1 MTADVHGSA
10 QREYLDG
17 LRAELADLPA
27 PEVGEILDDVGAHL
41 AEVGSELGPDA
52 DLAAF
57 TARLGTPQAYAAE
70 LRSAAGYPA
79 ASAPAPAL
87 APGSGGAWLAVVGLV
102 GATAATTLAGLWLF
116 LGVGLGALWVAVAAG
131 LLAVPALVGGGP
143 RVGPV
148 AALPVVQRFVAARPA
163 PDSVAGRCAAF
174 GASLQ
179 PAWWLLRAFVA
190 AMLVGLV
197 LGRGGSFEWT
207 VVTLTLVFAAISVWL
222 GFRSRVDRRWL
233 WLVVPLNAFAAA
245 LVLTGWPGWA
255 SVAGYVSYPDA
266 SGYATPVPYSPGL
279 WQDGE
284 RRIEDIRPVDAAGVP
299 LSGVYL
305 FDQYGQPIDTGDL
318 CGDGVISVDPVR
330 PYPRGTVGYDDR
342 TGECVVVPPGPL
354 VVAVPSAVPTTA
366 VPTPVPP
373 VPADPTIQAP
383 PTG

>member
-1 MTADVHGSA
+1 MTADVHGSV
-10 QREYLDG
+10 QRQYLDG
-17 LRAELADLPA
+17 LRAALADLPA

-41 AEVGSELGPDA
+41 AEVGAELGPDA

-57 TARLGTPQAYAAE
+57 SARLGSPQAYAAE
-70 LRSAAGYPA
+70 LRSAAGYPS
-79 ASAPAPAL
+79 ASAPTP

-102 GATAATTLAGLWLF
+102 GATAATTLTGLWLF
-116 LGVGLGALWVAVAAG
+116 LGVGFGALWIAVVAG
-131 LLAVPALVGGGP
+131 LLAVPALVSGGP
-143 RVGPV
+143 RVGSV

-163 PDSVAGRCAAF
+163 PDSAGGRCAAF
-174 GASLQ
+174 VASLQ

-190 AMLVGLV
+190 AMLVGLF
-197 LGRGGSFEWT
+197 LGRGGSFEGT
-207 VVTLTLVFAAISVWL
+207 VVALTLVFAAISVWL

-255 SVAGYVSYPDA
+255 SAAGYVTYPET
-266 SGYATPVPYSPGL
+266 GYAAAVPYSPGL

-305 FDQYGQPIDTGDL
+305 FDQDGRPIDTGDDEY
-318 CGDGVISVDPVR
+318 CTGYSGSSPSADPVR

-354 VVAVPSAVPTTA
+354 VVAVPSAVPTTIA
-366 VPTPVPP
+366 PTTIE
-373 VPADPTIQAP
+373 PTVQAP